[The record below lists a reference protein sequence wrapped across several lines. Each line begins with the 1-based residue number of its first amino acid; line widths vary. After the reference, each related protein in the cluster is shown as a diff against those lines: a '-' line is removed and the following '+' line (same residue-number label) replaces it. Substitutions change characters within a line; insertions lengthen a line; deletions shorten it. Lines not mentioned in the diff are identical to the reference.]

1 MLYMSCWTSFVQVSS
16 VSQSQALAVTG
27 LCVVLLD
34 RYVPPLKPVSS
45 RWSLELPDS
54 PPAIEEELR
63 KQESLLNHLH
73 EELMK
78 VKDLAKEEQLWEVQ
92 RVVTQLKRKVIT
104 LHLEMVIYHQGLQSQ
119 LTSPSRQW
127 PHIHMSYL
135 CETWNWLWTVRL
147 TETTASICPV
157 LCAATGFLS
166 WYFDYE

>member
-1 MLYMSCWTSFVQVSS
+1 

-119 LTSPSRQW
+119 LTSPSRQ
-127 PHIHMSYL
+127 
-135 CETWNWLWTVRL
+135 
-147 TETTASICPV
+147 
-157 LCAATGFLS
+157 
-166 WYFDYE
+166 

>member
-1 MLYMSCWTSFVQVSS
+1 
-16 VSQSQALAVTG
+16 VSQLFNCCS
-27 LCVVLLD
+27 LD

-92 RVVTQLKRKVIT
+92 RVVTQLKRKVNVSEI
-104 LHLEMVIYHQGLQSQ
+104 LACLELCSQ
-119 LTSPSRQW
+119 IQ
-127 PHIHMSYL
+127 H
-135 CETWNWLWTVRL
+135 
-147 TETTASICPV
+147 V
-157 LCAATGFLS
+157 LI
-166 WYFDYE
+166 